1 MRVRPFGVK
10 VAVTKNGKAQI
21 KALMDGDTM
30 LFEEPLY

>member
-1 MRVRPFGVK
+1 VR
-10 VAVTKNGKAQI
+10 VAVAKSGKAQI